1 MTHARLARFA
11 HRTSNLLGYSIQSV
25 RSAIS
30 PASPER
36 TSNLLGYL
44 CVVGALSVSG
54 APAARAY
61 VFGDPITFAG
71 GRLALDFNARVR
83 VEDRSNTFDFNSATN
98 TVNDDTFV
106 LTRFRAGAKWTFTP
120 KFSFY
125 GQLQD
130 VREFDSKRTNVPFVN
145 AAEGNDPVDLRQ
157 AYFDIG
163 DPRDDVVF
171 ARIGRQ
177 MLAYGDER
185 LIGGFE
191 WNNFARTFDAAKLVY
206 NAAAA
211 KTTVDVFAGRVVTI
225 EGRNAGD
232 KNDFEFDNSDQRDLF
247 AGLYAQNSGF
257 IKNQKTDLYLLYRG
271 KTRNG
276 PAYRPN
282 TLTSGATG
290 VLPYDIPEKIWTAGF
305 RAQSISI
312 APLGGF
318 DYLIE
323 AAYQWG
329 KSRPGLTPAVVIP
342 PDWYDHSAYAFH
354 VELGRSWERSVFF
367 PRVGVEYN
375 EASGDKNP
383 NDTKNDA
390 FLNLFPTN
398 HKFYGY
404 MDVLSWKNMKN
415 VAATVRFKPLAR
427 LDSSLKK
434 SILRLDYHW
443 FWLKTNQD
451 LWYRA
456 NAITPVA
463 TPAAAIRSALPR
475 DLGREFDL
483 TWTWSPSPP
492 YEILL
497 GYSYFWTGDYLPAAR
512 ATGSVLGRGD
522 NARFAYAQ
530 FVVKF

>member
-1 MTHARLARFA
+1 MLALGFTGATAA
-11 HRTSNLLGYSIQSV
+11 H
-25 RSAIS
+25 
-30 PASPER
+30 
-36 TSNLLGYL
+36 
-44 CVVGALSVSG
+44 
-54 APAARAY
+54 AY
-61 VFGDPITFAG
+61 VFGDPITFANG
-71 GRLALDFNARVR
+71 QLVLDFNARVR
-83 VEDRSNTFDFNSATN
+83 VEDRANTFDFNSATN

-120 KFSFY
+120 KLSGY
-125 GQLQD
+125 VQMQD
-130 VREFDSKRTNVPFVN
+130 ARELDSKRTNVPYVN
-145 AAEGNDPVDLRQ
+145 AAEGDDIADLRQ
-157 AYFDIG
+157 AYLDVG
-163 DPRDDVVF
+163 DPRDDVVYV
-171 ARIGRQ
+171 RIGRQ

-185 LIGGFE
+185 LVGGFE
-191 WNNFARTFDAAKLVY
+191 WNNFARTFDAAKVVY
-206 NAAAA
+206 NAAAL
-211 KTTVDVFAGRVVTI
+211 KTTVDFFAGHVVTI
-225 EGRNAGD
+225 EGRNQGD
-232 KNDFEFDNSDQRDLF
+232 KDKAIFDRPDPHDLF

-257 IKNQKTDLYLLYRG
+257 IKNQKTDVYLLYRD
-271 KTRNG
+271 KSENG

-282 TLTSGATG
+282 TLTRGATG

-318 DYLIE
+318 DYVVE

-329 KSRPGLTPAVVIP
+329 KSRPGLTPAVVFP
-342 PDWYDHSAYAFH
+342 PNWYDHSAYAFH
-354 VELGRSWERSVFF
+354 VEVGRSWERSVFF
-367 PRVGVEYN
+367 PRVAVEYN

-390 FLNLFPTN
+390 FLNLFHTN

-404 MDVLSWKNMKN
+404 MDLLGWKNMKDL
-415 VAATVRFKPLAR
+415 AATVRFKPLAQ

-443 FWLKTNQD
+443 LSLKTNQD

-456 NAITPVA
+456 NAITAVA
-463 TPAAAIRSALPR
+463 TPAAAIRATLPK
-475 DLGREFDL
+475 DLGRELDL

-530 FVVKF
+530 FIVKF